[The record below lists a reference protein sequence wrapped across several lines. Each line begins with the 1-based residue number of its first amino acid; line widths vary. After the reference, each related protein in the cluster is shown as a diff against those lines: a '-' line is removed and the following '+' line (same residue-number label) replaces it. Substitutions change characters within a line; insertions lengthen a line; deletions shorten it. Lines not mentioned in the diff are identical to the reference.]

1 MEHFF
6 PCCSLWNWTGRLQIQ
21 TNVSIC
27 WIVSQY
33 LVSRKRRKK
42 NWEWKKMYWLFSIWY
57 EWYFSRWIDITGWVA
72 SSSAL
77 INVTISINVLW
88 KVLFVSDI
96 FHWMH
101 YQIVNHI
108 MKSDTTEDSID
119 ILNGFEP
126 ASIPFAHVSTNS
138 IQKWTMF
145 LYVRCTFFMSY
156 LPSFSFLVINSLIFQ
171 QPNEIEM
178 NSSWVPERNG
188 HC

>member
-1 MEHFF
+1 MCMKNMEHFF
-6 PCCSLWNWTGRLQIQ
+6 SMFFIMKLSWAFANSNKCINLLD
-21 TNVSIC
+21 SITRA
-27 WIVSQY
+27 Q
-33 LVSRKRRKK
+33 KK
-42 NWEWKKMYWLFSIWY
+42 IYWLFSIWY
-57 EWYFSRWIDITGWVA
+57 EWYSSRWIDITGWVA

-101 YQIVNHI
+101 YQIVNRI

-126 ASIPFAHVSTNS
+126 ASIPFAHVSTSS
-138 IQKWTMF
+138 IQKWTVF
-145 LYVRCTFFMSY
+145 LWFHVRCSFFMSY